1 MATISD
7 TELYNFHRLGKNLH
21 CFFQKIGK
29 RNMDRTKTHSNGR
42 YLVDMFNFQ
51 LFPLDVDFTK
61 WEHRLRIAFDKVSVY
76 NLHLAEI
83 LRANK
88 PVFDALSRNPS
99 FFKPLTL
106 KEIVQLMTEQEMSPK
121 DYINKYGKRRFL

>member
-1 MATISD
+1 
-7 TELYNFHRLGKNLH
+7 
-21 CFFQKIGK
+21 
-29 RNMDRTKTHSNGR
+29 
-42 YLVDMFNFQ
+42 MFNFQ
-51 LFPLDVDFTK
+51 FFPLDVDFTK

>member
-1 MATISD
+1 
-7 TELYNFHRLGKNLH
+7 
-21 CFFQKIGK
+21 
-29 RNMDRTKTHSNGR
+29 
-42 YLVDMFNFQ
+42 MFNFQ
-51 LFPLDVDFTK
+51 FFPLDVDFTK

-106 KEIVQLMTEQEMSPK
+106 QEIFQLKVFNSIVKEDARFTTANGFEQLK
-121 DYINKYGKRRFL
+121 DVDASSFPLNFCGIGFIDNDWSLFMPPVY